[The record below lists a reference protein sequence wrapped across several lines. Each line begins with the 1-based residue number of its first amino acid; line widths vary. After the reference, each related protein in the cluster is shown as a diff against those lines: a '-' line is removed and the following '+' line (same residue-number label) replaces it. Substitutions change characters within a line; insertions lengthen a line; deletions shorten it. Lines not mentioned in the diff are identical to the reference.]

1 MAAMTDPHQIS
12 TVQDLLALYGEP
24 YPNSLRKEVAN
35 LTPAY
40 QRWIEA
46 APFLAVSTVGGGDA
60 AGLVAPGGLDCSPRG
75 DRPGHLVTV
84 LDAHTIAIPDRR
96 GNNRLDTL
104 RNLIAD
110 PRIAL
115 LFLVPGVP
123 ECVRING
130 TAIITTDPGL
140 KQRFTVDGHEPA
152 SVILVTIESVYFQCA
167 RAIIRSQLWEP
178 ASQAD
183 PASLPTAGEM
193 SRSGDVTSDAS
204 IDAAAY
210 DATLRARQRAT
221 LY

>member
-1 MAAMTDPHQIS
+1 P
-12 TVQDLLALYGEP
+12 V
-24 YPNSLRKEVAN
+24 

-46 APFLAVSTVGGGDA
+46 SPFMAMATVGGGDA
-60 AGLVAPGGLDCSPRG
+60 ATVVAPGGLDCSPRG
-75 DRPGHLVTV
+75 DRPGHLFTV
-84 LDAHTIAIPDRR
+84 LDERTIAIPDRR

-130 TAIITTDPGL
+130 TAAITTDPDL
-140 KQRFTVDGHEPA
+140 RQRFGVDGHEPTT
-152 SVILVTIESVYFQCA
+152 VILVSIDSVYFQCA
-167 RAIIRSQLWEP
+167 RAIIRSKLWEP
-178 ASQAD
+178 ETRAD

-193 SRSGDVTSDAS
+193 TRSGDTTFDAQ
-204 IDAAAY
+204 AY
-210 DATLRARQRAT
+210 DAILRERQRAT

>member
-1 MAAMTDPHQIS
+1 MTDLHRID
-12 TVQDLLALYGEP
+12 TLDALLELYGDIN
-24 YPNSLRKEVAN
+24 PNSLRKEVPA

-40 QRWIEA
+40 RRWIA
-46 APFLAVSTVGGGDA
+46 ASPFLAMATIGGGDA

-75 DRPGHLVTV
+75 DRPGQLFAV
-84 LDAHTIAIPDRR
+84 LDDRTIAIPDRR

-130 TAIITTDPGL
+130 TAVITTDPDL
-140 KQRFTVDGHEPA
+140 RRQFAIDGREPTT
-152 SVILVTIESVYFQCA
+152 VILVKIASVYFQCA
-167 RAIIRSQLWEP
+167 RAIIRSKLWEP
-178 ASQAD
+178 ETRAAS
-183 PASLPTAGEM
+183 ASLPTAGDM
-193 SRSGDVTSDAS
+193 TRSGDATFDEK
-204 IDAAAY
+204 AY
-210 DATLRARQRAT
+210 DAILRERQLAT